1 MSQSPQRQSRPA
13 AGFTLVELLVV
24 IAIIGVLVALLLPA
38 VQAAREAAR
47 RSQCT
52 NNLHQMGIGVNN
64 YVAAKGELPAGY
76 ARTESL
82 PANVK
87 FVKHGLF
94 ADILPFME
102 GGAAYDQTDFD
113 YYKTSVASVHNDP
126 ARDVVVPAYLCP
138 SWPDPPVISSAPA
151 GYEYQNGAVVTYSGV
166 AGALAEGVPFFNTS
180 FGPLPESGGV
190 FAMKQVAG
198 AGAGGPFGGGTSL
211 KTVGHTRQLKEIT
224 DGLSNTLMIG
234 EFVHRDCC
242 FDQFKEDAPGNV
254 RPWYLAGFE
263 DGPYAM
269 KVIQYPPNV
278 CVVRNPANCITTAIP
293 FNHLPMGSF
302 HPGVTLFVNVDGSVR
317 PISDD
322 VDISVYKALA
332 TVDGGETNTG
342 L

>member
-1 MSQSPQRQSRPA
+1 MALKLHSKRDS

-64 YVAAKGELPAGY
+64 YVSAKGELPPGY

-82 PANVK
+82 PSNATFIKKGV
-87 FVKHGLF
+87 FTE
-94 ADILPFME
+94 ILPFME
-102 GGAAYDQTDFD
+102 GGAAYDRVDFE
-113 YYKTSVASVHNDP
+113 YYKRGVAMYADP
-126 ARDVVVPAYLCP
+126 ARDVVVQAYLCP
-138 SWPDPPVISSAPA
+138 AWPDATVTDSAPT
-151 GYEYQNGAVVTYSGV
+151 GYEYQLGAVATYTGV
-166 AGALAEGVPFFNTS
+166 AGAFVAGATS
-180 FGPLPESGGV
+180 FSTQFGLLPENGV
-190 FAMKQVAG
+190 FAMKQISVAG
-198 AGAGGPFGGGTSL
+198 SGGPFGGGTSL
-211 KTVGHTRQLKEIT
+211 KTIGHTRQLKEIT
-224 DGLSNTLMIG
+224 DGLSNTVMIG

-242 FDQFKEDAPGNV
+242 FGQFKEDPPGNV
-254 RPWYLAGFE
+254 RPWYLAGFQ

-269 KVIQYPPNV
+269 KVLEYAPNV

-302 HPGVTLFVNVDGSVR
+302 HPSITQFVNVDGSVR
-317 PISDD
+317 TISDD
-322 VDISVYKALA
+322 IDITAYKALA
-332 TVDGGETNTG
+332 TVDGGETNTA